1 MEPQN
6 LSARYSVRSL
16 NEADLDAMLALC
28 AGNPLF
34 YQYHPP
40 LATRESILADMYA
53 LPPGKTPE
61 DKLFLGFFAPG
72 TVNAVPGK
80 ASALPA
86 PHAFQQP
93 ASGCA
98 ADGPA
103 PAAGPAPDA
112 GCAAEGTAPALPGPP
127 CRTPGQLAALMDLI
141 LDHPRPGT
149 AHIGL
154 FMVDGALQGR
164 GVGSAIIA
172 DCVAALAAH
181 GFDTVRLGVDEG
193 NPQSLAFWTK
203 NGFALTGERT
213 LWEHGAYLPMQRR
226 LMG

>member
-6 LSARYSVRSL
+6 LSARFSVRCL
-16 NEADLDAMLALC
+16 NEADLDAMLGLC

-61 DKLFLGFFAPG
+61 DKLFVGFFVPGDAAPG
-72 TVNAVPGK
+72 
-80 ASALPA
+80 
-86 PHAFQQP
+86 
-93 ASGCA
+93 
-98 ADGPA
+98 
-103 PAAGPAPDA
+103 
-112 GCAAEGTAPALPGPP
+112 
-127 CRTPGQLAALMDLI
+127 RLAALMDLI
-141 LDHPRPGT
+141 LDYPRPG
-149 AHIGL
+149 AAFIGL
-154 FMVDGALQGR
+154 FMVDGQLQGR
-164 GVGSAIIA
+164 GVGSAIIS
-172 DCVAALAAH
+172 DCAAALAAC

-213 LWEHGAYLPMQRR
+213 PREHGAFLPMQRR
-226 LMG
+226 LFLPG